1 MGSRKS
7 ASLDENIDPE
17 FLDESAGIFPL
28 TVLIAFLVVFT
39 TIVILWWAKNR
50 HRSIRRGECLLLC
63 GPANSGKTLLFMRLT
78 MNFVKRTVTSAAI
91 NRGFLTLASPSSDR
105 PTKKIEVIDIPGN
118 LRIRQREFKANKSL
132 AKAIVFVMNSGAIN
146 EEKKD
151 VSDYLYDILRDR
163 TFRQQR
169 LSLLVFCNNQDGN
182 NSSETITSI
191 RRLLENEL
199 TMKRRTRAAS
209 VAVHQGKA
217 DNSDDIGRSGKD
229 TFEFDDVKDIQIEF
243 VDGSALGVERK
254 PFAEQYDDEE
264 EELDSA
270 GSETDAD
277 GGADLNKLYDWIE
290 KIWTK

>member
-1 MGSRKS
+1 MN
-7 ASLDENIDPE
+7 ENVDRE
-17 FLDESAGIFPL
+17 FLDDSAGTFPL
-28 TVLIAFLVVFT
+28 TVLISFLVVFT
-39 TIVILWWAKNR
+39 TIVILWWARNR

-91 NRGFLTLASPSSDR
+91 NRGILTLSSPASDR
-105 PTKKIEVIDIPGN
+105 PPKKIEVIDIPGN
-118 LRIRQREFKANKSL
+118 LRIRQREFNVNKSL
-132 AKAIVFVMNSGAIN
+132 AKAIVFLINSGAIH

-151 VSDYLYDILRDR
+151 VADYLYDILRDKA
-163 TFRQQR
+163 FRQQR
-169 LSLLVFCNNQDGN
+169 LPLLIFCNSQDAN
-182 NSSETITSI
+182 SSSSSETVTSI

-199 TMKRRTRAAS
+199 TMKRRTRASS

-217 DNSDDIGRSGKD
+217 DTSNDIGRSGKE

-254 PFAEQYDDEE
+254 PFTGQYDDQE

-277 GGADLNKLYDWIE
+277 GSADLNKLYDWIE